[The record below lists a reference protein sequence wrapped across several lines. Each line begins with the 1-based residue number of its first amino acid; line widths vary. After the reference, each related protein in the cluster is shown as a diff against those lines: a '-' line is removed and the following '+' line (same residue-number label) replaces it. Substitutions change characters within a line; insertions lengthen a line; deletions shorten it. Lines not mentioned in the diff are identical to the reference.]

1 MKNKLCHILL
11 GILLVFS
18 FINVVFADEYEVSIS
33 ATPSAIEVLEGEDV
47 SITLNVK
54 SNNSVDLCRFQVSF
68 DDTLKFA
75 SMNEIGVKK
84 WEYTGT
90 IESFAVENDMN
101 ATESLTNGENIIQ
114 LNFKVN
120 GNGNVIIKTLDCS
133 YAGSGNAEEQF
144 EDSEIDEI
152 KLGFK
157 TKSLSEITTLDSL
170 TVIKGGTMTDVFSSD
185 KKGTYFIELNSLT
198 FGLEWTTT
206 NHDYQNN
213 VKVIN
218 FDTDEEIND
227 PKNIT
232 FESNGTTGMPI
243 LVVVSDNNGNSTTY
257 TLVAQMSEQVEY
269 DNTLKSITIN
279 GKKITL
285 IDGRFENGGYNYEY
299 TVESDV
305 TSVTIEAELSDG
317 ENFKFSDKGNA
328 PATFTIDDI
337 VNVEIYTEP
346 INSSVD
352 ALGQGYKIQINRKVD
367 TTTKPGDEGDKPN
380 TGGTTGGNSS
390 SGGVTGGDSGND
402 GSSGNTNY
410 NPDTGGVSMYVMA
423 IILISSLVGSIV
435 LYQKNLNAYK

>member
-11 GILLVFS
+11 GILFGFS
-18 FINVVFADEYEVSIS
+18 FINVVFADEYQVYVS
-33 ATPSAIEVLEGEDV
+33 ATPSATEVLEGEEV
-47 SITLNVK
+47 SIILKVKSDSPVNDCQIQVSSDSSVEFVSMHEVGTSWQYTGKVNDFTIADRNFSSEPLVNGTDIIKIIYRVNGSGSINVK
-54 SNNSVDLCRFQVSF
+54 TVACGYAVS
-68 DDTLKFA
+68 DD
-75 SMNEIGVKK
+75 
-84 WEYTGT
+84 
-90 IESFAVENDMN
+90 ES
-101 ATESLTNGENIIQ
+101 
-114 LNFKVN
+114 
-120 GNGNVIIKTLDCS
+120 
-133 YAGSGNAEEQF
+133 Y
-144 EDSEIDEI
+144 EDSQIEQQVVN
-152 KLGFK
+152 FK
-157 TKSLSEITTLDSL
+157 TKSLSEVTTLDSL
-170 TVIKGGTMTDVFSSD
+170 MVTKGGTMTESFSSD

-198 FGLEWTTT
+198 FGLEWKTT
-206 NHDYQNN
+206 NPDYQNN

>member
-1 MKNKLCHILL
+1 M
-11 GILLVFS
+11 
-18 FINVVFADEYEVSIS
+18 
-33 ATPSAIEVLEGEDV
+33 
-47 SITLNVK
+47 
-54 SNNSVDLCRFQVSF
+54 
-68 DDTLKFA
+68 
-75 SMNEIGVKK
+75 
-84 WEYTGT
+84 
-90 IESFAVENDMN
+90 
-101 ATESLTNGENIIQ
+101 
-114 LNFKVN
+114 N

-285 IDGRFENGGYNYEY
+285 IDG
-299 TVESDV
+299 
-305 TSVTIEAELSDG
+305 
-317 ENFKFSDKGNA
+317 
-328 PATFTIDDI
+328 
-337 VNVEIYTEP
+337 
-346 INSSVD
+346 
-352 ALGQGYKIQINRKVD
+352 
-367 TTTKPGDEGDKPN
+367 
-380 TGGTTGGNSS
+380 
-390 SGGVTGGDSGND
+390 SGKS
-402 GSSGNTNY
+402 
-410 NPDTGGVSMYVMA
+410 
-423 IILISSLVGSIV
+423 
-435 LYQKNLNAYK
+435 K